1 VELEKR
7 TRATFTIAAKITLV
21 RCSLIRIYFIIYHSS
36 FVVTVYVQF
45 SFLNHLLQTFLFVLA
60 GISRFSGGCIYHF
73 PLFKVSDTILSDSF
87 ERSFRRYL
95 TRKIGFEAVMRIR
108 CSRYGKGM

>member
-1 VELEKR
+1 MN
-7 TRATFTIAAKITLV
+7 
-21 RCSLIRIYFIIYHSS
+21 
-36 FVVTVYVQF
+36 VVFCGMCVCKLF
-45 SFLNHLLQTFLFVLA
+45 SLNHSLLILSFILA

-73 PLFKVSDTILSDSF
+73 PLFRASDTVLSDSF

-108 CSRYGKGM
+108 CSRYGSKYIEI